1 MNPQELFIDVSSG
14 RFLDGQTPIP
24 TAKPNFFSD
33 EKRSVNLTVLKVKNN
48 IVRPVTPAQNA
59 RYKMRIGTPALKL
72 ADAID
77 TPTAS
82 PILFTAQATAVTA
95 PASQATG
102 VGVVFNY
109 TPVTAQFEAIVS
121 TQSAVTALFD
131 AKIFRINPVTAAVT
145 VGISSATQ
153 FVQEF
158 SSEASFSENEL
169 SAIISPPGIEMI
181 GVLRSLSLT
190 ATLNVPQ
197 QALFSATVSGGSVT
211 TIAINFRGAGY
222 PNGNYNIS
230 FSGASTAGTITASAT
245 AVALDGIISSIT
257 LNDGGSGYSGAPSAT
272 LFTPDKQL
280 SSINI
285 GGYNISNL
293 GISGGKRTFK
303 WAQGSSSVSLPN
315 VAIRFSNP
323 DTTSTTIPTSVP
335 SAFLVYNKD
344 DIWQIN
350 IISNGYGYVNTPTVS
365 HDSALV
371 GSPKLV
377 FNDTDLLR
385 GVQTSIDT
393 TNTVI
398 VEHGGCVESF
408 VEPPRSSGFN
418 FDDVFNLGVSGS
430 RQIGLVRFRYAFGI
444 NRVTYT
450 QEALRDISVA
460 EFLTSGDSPSFYSSD
475 RAGQAKISF
484 LKLDEYNFN
493 SQIVALANKQC
504 FVVGV
509 PRQFLAQ
516 NERSPIWIIETG
528 PAREEQFFNSFQ
540 PRGQTNEVLPVVT
553 LPTGINR
560 GGIFNSSI
568 RMIDGGNITPAK
580 LSGLST
586 VKSIDINKPIFE
598 SPVAAS
604 ATVSTLS
611 NYVQNIYSQLPTIL
625 TRPGTSSTEYY
636 IGSPGFGFTGKARI
650 DFVGVTQA
658 TGGVVVTA
666 SLTNAPAPYIDGTYS
681 CEVQSPSVGTKAT
694 IDFVV
699 LGGRGRVVILD
710 GGAGYTSKPIVT
722 APNPN
727 GRNGFVT
734 NLILKNKPVGYNFDT
749 PYKIEVGASPVTGG
763 NCEAFFT
770 VTSAIYVDTISLIRT
785 VDGLRAYKRDFQG
798 GVPPLG
804 PNEVGTI
811 IDDQI
816 ISDDRRSNVGTIR
829 GRRIVLKLTKTSDG
843 FGYTTAPTIT
853 APVPDSQD
861 FGKLVGITL
870 KNSPQGYIPNKQYSL
885 DIQASPNSSGSAIAN
900 FSISESGVL
909 TASIVNFGFGYT
921 SKPVITAPGPD
932 QRLGIITSAKKTF
945 SGAGYAPGIYKCDVS
960 ESPSGGE
967 TAEISFV
974 VEEGGAS
981 RFIVDSTGYGYITAP
996 AVTAPLQPGNII
1008 TGITITC
1015 QGSFYAPNTA
1025 TFSII
1030 DSSGFGAVAGT
1041 PLLFSGKINNIQI
1054 LNGGYGYSN
1063 TPIIEFG
1070 APTEPVIT
1078 DIQASQV
1085 QGDFEITTASANA
1098 ILTTANQRDVLLEVY
1113 ETDGTNE
1120 QVVVQGT
1127 VNLAKRV
1134 LE

>member
-48 IVRPVTPAQNA
+48 IVTPVTPAQNA
-59 RYKMRIGTPALKL
+59 RYKMRIGTPTLKL

-82 PILFTAQATAVTA
+82 PILFAAQASVATA
-95 PASQATG
+95 PATQATG
-102 VGVVFNY
+102 VGVVFRY

-153 FVQEF
+153 FVQKF

-181 GVLRSLSLT
+181 GTLRSLSLT

-197 QALFSATVSGGSVT
+197 QALFSATVSDGSVT

-245 AVALDGIISSIT
+245 AVALNGIISSIT
-257 LNDGGSGYSGAPSAT
+257 LNNGGSGYSGAPSAT

-365 HDSALV
+365 HDSAVV

-377 FNDTDLLR
+377 FNDTNLLGGLG
-385 GVQTSIDT
+385 GVQASIDT
-393 TNTVI
+393 KNTVV

-408 VEPPRSSGFN
+408 VELPSGYN
-418 FDDVFNLGVSGS
+418 FDDVFNLGVRGS
-430 RQIGLVRFRYAFGI
+430 RQIGLIRFRYAFEAS
-444 NRVTYT
+444 RVAYT
-450 QEALRDISVA
+450 QEAFRDITVGR
-460 EFLTSGDSPSFYSSD
+460 FLISRDSPSGLSSN

-484 LKLDEYNFN
+484 LKLNEYDFN

-509 PRQFLAQ
+509 PRQFLEQ

-528 PAREEQFFNSFQ
+528 PAREEQFFHKFTPPQ
-540 PRGQTNEVLPVVT
+540 GPTVT

-568 RMIDGGNITPAK
+568 RMIDGGNVTPQK

-586 VKSIDINKPIFE
+586 VKYIDIGKPIFE

-650 DFVGVTQA
+650 DFVGVTQT

-666 SLTNAPAPYIDGTYS
+666 SLTNDPAPYIDGTYS

-734 NLILKNKPVGYNFDT
+734 DLILKNKPVGYNFDT

-770 VTSAIYVDTISLIRT
+770 VTSALYEDSIVLTKRP
-785 VDGLRAYKRDFQG
+785 DGMNFFTTQLKG
-798 GVPPLG
+798 GIPPLG
-804 PNEVGTI
+804 PNEVATT
-811 IDDQI
+811 IDDQV
-816 ISDDRRSNVGTIR
+816 ISYISNER
-829 GRRIVLKLTKTSDG
+829 GRTIKGRRTVLKLAKTSDG
-843 FGYTTAPTIT
+843 FGYTTTPTIT
-853 APVPDSQD
+853 APAPDSQD
-861 FGKLVGITL
+861 FGNLIGITL

-885 DIQASPNSSGSAIAN
+885 NIQASPKPSGSAIAN

-909 TASIVNFGFGYT
+909 TASIVNSGFGYT

-967 TAEISFV
+967 TAEISFA
-974 VEEGGAS
+974 VEESGAS

-1030 DSSGFGAVAGT
+1030 DSSGFGAVVGT

-1120 QVVVQGT
+1120 QVVVQGI